1 MTATVTPETIEIELA
16 DLRGKAAG
24 EQAGVRT
31 HIVDLI
37 AHASTAERADEICGV
52 IAGMRHHR
60 PSRAIVTNGV
70 EGRTSVS
77 ADASVFCAPMQ
88 EGGRALVCTELV
100 RLDGPP
106 DGDGLPNMA
115 ASLLLPDLPVF
126 LLWLAPPEFYGAVF
140 DGLASLATRL
150 VTDSIR
156 QPGTLDHL
164 PELISRGQQVVTDL
178 GWTKITGWRDVVAG
192 VFDDADARRRL
203 SQLERLSIRFVEG
216 STSQARLLA
225 GWLAA
230 STGTE
235 PTVELDPVP
244 VADMRAGSLVRVEAT
259 CGGLAYVIDRPH
271 EGTATITVPGRQVR
285 HAALR
290 VPPFATLVGDELEF
304 LATDHAFLRALAAA
318 PGSGGSMGA

>member
-1 MTATVTPETIEIELA
+1 MTATVTPEVIEVELA
-16 DLRGKAAG
+16 ELRGKAAG

-37 AHASTAERADEICGV
+37 AHAEGPEKADEICGV

-60 PSRAIVTNGV
+60 PSRAIVTCGTA
-70 EGRTSVS
+70 GRDAVT

-88 EGGRALVCTELV
+88 EGGKALVCTELV

-126 LLWLAPPEFYGAVF
+126 LLWLAPPVFYGPVF
-140 DGLASLATRL
+140 DGLASLATRI

-164 PELISRGQQVVTDL
+164 PELVSRGQQVVTDL

-192 VFDDADARRRL
+192 VFDDPEARRRL
-203 SQLERLSIRFVEG
+203 TRLERMSIRFVEG
-216 STSQARLLA
+216 SSSQARLLA
-225 GWLAA
+225 GWLAS
-230 STGTE
+230 STGTD
-235 PTVELDPVP
+235 PAVELDPVG
-244 VADMRAGSLVRVEAT
+244 VADMRAGSLVRLEVDCGEAV
-259 CGGLAYVIDRPH
+259 YEIDRPR
-271 EGTATITVPGRQVR
+271 EGTAEITAPGRQVR

-304 LATDHAFLRALAAA
+304 LATDHAFLRALASA
-318 PGSGGSMGA
+318 PAGNGDG